1 MKVRILAFATL
12 ISLLANVAM
21 FAAPADTYGK
31 RSGKAVP
38 ARNARLVSLL
48 PASDAVLTFNTKKF
62 LTDGLPRVLQA
73 NAGLLGKVTS
83 GLDEIQT
90 KTGIDL
96 RKFDEVSVGLTI
108 TQNEN
113 KKIKLDGVAL
123 ASGDINAAAMIA
135 VAKLASKGAYREE
148 KIAGR
153 TVYVFAV
160 NDAATKAAANAKHA
174 AVIDDVVNHM
184 TTSIAVAAY
193 DQNLLVI
200 GLLPRVRE
208 TLEGRSHTAQDIAA
222 LLQRNPTAVMS
233 FAAKTPAGFEGMLP
247 LSNDEM
253 GKNLRSIRYVAG
265 SLDMTPVGGSLRLMA
280 RTTTAEQA
288 NSLKATVDGLQMV
301 GTALLGGG
309 NSPSKQVYSRMI
321 KSAKFGQTGSDVT
334 LDLLVPQADIDT
346 LVANIK

>member
-1 MKVRILAFATL
+1 MKVRVLAFATL
-12 ISLLANVAM
+12 LSILANIAL
-21 FAAPADTYGK
+21 FASTPDDRGK
-31 RSGKAVP
+31 KAGVP
-38 ARNARLVSLL
+38 ARNGRLVSLL
-48 PASDAVLTFNTKKF
+48 PASDAVMTFDTKKF

-73 NAGLLGKVTS
+73 NSGLLGKVTS

-96 RKFDEVSVGLTI
+96 RKFDEVSVGVTI
-108 TQNEN
+108 TQNEL
-113 KKIKLDGVAL
+113 KKIKIDGVAL

-153 TVYVFAV
+153 TVYIFAV
-160 NDAATKAAANAKHA
+160 KDAVNNTTANTKHA
-174 AVIDDVVNHM
+174 AIIDDVVNHM

-200 GLLPRVRE
+200 GSLARVRE
-208 TLEGRSHTAQDIAA
+208 TLEGTTHPAQDIAA
-222 LLQRNPTAVMS
+222 LLQRNPTAVMN
-233 FAAKTPAGFEGMLP
+233 FAVKTPTGFEGMLP
-247 LSNDEM
+247 LSNDEL
-253 GKNLRSIRYVAG
+253 GKNIRSIRYMAG
-265 SLDMTPVGGSLRLMA
+265 SMDLTPAGGSLSVMA
-280 RTTTAEQA
+280 RTTTPEQA
-288 NSLKATVDGLQMV
+288 NGLKATVDGLQLV

-309 NSPSKQVYSRMI
+309 SSPSKQVYSRMI

-346 LVANIK
+346 LIAGIK